1 MTDRDKEFA
10 ALCLEQ
16 PFLLAKHFLGPNFK
30 DLDEKVHGRAF
41 HFLMGREIP
50 KGILHPKAVYRHKR
64 GNLKRMLMRPRFSWK
79 TTMVMGIMVAQI
91 IRNRTKT
98 NKISMATVDMS
109 VQTVTAVR
117 DLLERSQI
125 VETYGTFRNPEKWA
139 KGAFTVLGGTS
150 GARDFTLDAAG
161 VDKGV
166 ASAHCDGILA
176 LDDLLNELTAGSI
189 VEREKAIN
197 HVRALQPVTSH
208 DCVWLHTCT
217 PWHEDDVAH
226 YCMTMGD
233 QWDILIEPAMYP
245 DYEDRVTGKIHPVE
259 YPFEMCPKLTRME
272 LPKHEIAMGPGM
284 YAAQF
289 LCDPYQRKDAVMK
302 PEWFIGV
309 PISDVPKRLNIGVCI
324 DPADPEEAVHRKLG
338 KSLTGIAV
346 AGMDENGVLWILRAE
361 HGDYPDFA
369 EFMDAITSAYEDH
382 VGRKA
387 ELDLSE
393 AAQSEFDPLERP
405 MMGVWFEQGLLKGR
419 VGQMLRAL
427 LAGSGR
433 TQMAKQI
440 WPYSADT
447 HKSKIARMHN
457 LAAMFRMDKVKVVRT
472 GRVAHLG
479 EEARSINVDKY
490 PIMDAMD
497 AVERLMQMLHA
508 PTRIV
513 TEDKDPLWQWTPR
526 RIERDRKMAQMN
538 VRKIGVGGVR
548 GYLGDAL

>member
-1 MTDRDKEFA
+1 MTEKDKEFA

-30 DLDEKVHGRAF
+30 DLDEAVHGRAF

-50 KGILHPKAVYRHKR
+50 KGILHPKAYYRHKR

-79 TTMVMGIMVAQI
+79 TTMVMGVMVAQI

-117 DLLERSQI
+117 DLLERPQI
-125 VETYGTFRNPEKWA
+125 VDTYGTFRNPEKWA
-139 KGAFTVLGGTS
+139 KGAFTVLGGTT

-176 LDDLLNELTAGSI
+176 LDDLLNELTAPSI

-259 YPFEMCPKLTRME
+259 YPFEMCPKLTRVE
-272 LPKHEIAMGPGM
+272 LPKHEIAMGPAM

-309 PISDVPKRLNIGVCI
+309 PMSEVPRRLNIGVCI

-338 KSLTGIAV
+338 KSLTGIAAV
-346 AGMDENGVLWILRAE
+346 GMDENGVGWIFQGE
-361 HGDYPDFA
+361 HGDYPDFRNFL
-369 EFMDAITSAYEDH
+369 EAIIEAHDIH

-387 ELDLSE
+387 ELNLSE
-393 AAQSEFDPLERP
+393 AAAGEFDPLERL
-405 MMGVWFEQGLLKGR
+405 MLGVWFEQGLLKGR
-419 VGQMLRAL
+419 VGQMLRSVL
-427 LAGSGR
+427 VTTGHGNV
-433 TQMAKQI
+433 AKLI
-440 WPYSADT
+440 RPYSADS
-447 HKSKIARMHN
+447 HKSKIGRMHN

-479 EEARSINVDKY
+479 EEARSINLDKY

-497 AVERLMQMLHA
+497 AAAKLLEVL
-508 PTRIV
+508 PIPSKIV
-513 TEDKDPLWQWTPR
+513 TEDKDLLLGWTPR
-526 RIERDRKMAQMN
+526 RIEKERRAALMN